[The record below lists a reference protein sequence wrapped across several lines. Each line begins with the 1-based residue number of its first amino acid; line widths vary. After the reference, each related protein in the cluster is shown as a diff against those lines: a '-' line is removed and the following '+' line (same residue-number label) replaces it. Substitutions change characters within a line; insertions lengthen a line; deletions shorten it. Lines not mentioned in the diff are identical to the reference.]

1 MSAPRRGRRYLPR
14 MDLELR
20 GKVALVTGASRG
32 IGRAI
37 ALALAGE
44 GARVVLC
51 ARGAADLEG
60 AVAEAR
66 ARGGSEAAALGVTAD
81 VTSGAGVAALIDA
94 AVGAHGAID
103 IVVNNVGGSG
113 ARDFA
118 ATDEAD
124 LQAVLDRNLFPALR
138 VSRAALPHLRARGGG
153 VIVLIA
159 SVYGRE
165 SGGGPSYNVAKA
177 AEISLAKAMARDLA
191 REAIRVVSV
200 APGSILFPG
209 GSWERRQQ
217 ADPEGIAAFVAREIP
232 SGRFG
237 HPEEVGDVVAF
248 LCSARASWITGACVP
263 VDGGQSR
270 AF

>member
-1 MSAPRRGRRYLPR
+1 MHGATARYR
-14 MDLELR
+14 SGMDLALND
-20 GKVALVTGASRG
+20 KVALVTGASRG

-37 ALALAGE
+37 ALALAAE

-51 ARGAADLEG
+51 ARGAADLDA
-60 AVAEAR
+60 AVRDAQ
-66 ARGGSEAAALGVTAD
+66 ARGGSEAAASGVVAD
-81 VTSGAGVAALIDA
+81 VTTPAGVAAAVDA
-94 AVGAHGAID
+94 AVRAHGGLD

-113 ARDFA
+113 ARDFD
-118 ATDEAD
+118 ATDDAD

-153 VIVLIA
+153 VIVMIA

-191 REAIRVVSV
+191 KDRIRVVSV

-209 GSWERRQQ
+209 GGWERRQK
-217 ADPEGIAAFVAREIP
+217 ADPDGIAAFVARDIP

-237 HPEEVGDVVAF
+237 RPEEVGDVVAF
-248 LCSARASWITGACVP
+248 LCSARAAWITGACIP

>member
-1 MSAPRRGRRYLPR
+1 VCAVGRWRYLPG
-14 MDLELR
+14 MNLELS

-37 ALALAGE
+37 ALALAAE
-44 GARVVLC
+44 GARVVMC
-51 ARGAADLEG
+51 ARGAAALEE
-60 AVAEAR
+60 AVADAR
-66 ARGGSEAAALGVTAD
+66 TRAGTPDAALGVIAD
-81 VTSGAGVAALIDA
+81 VMSASGVTALVDA
-94 AVGAHGAID
+94 AIAAHGGVD

-113 ARDFA
+113 AREFA

-124 LQAVLDRNLFPALR
+124 LQAVLERNLFTALR

-153 VIVLIA
+153 VIVFIA

-165 SGGGPSYNVAKA
+165 AGGGPSYNVAKA
-177 AEISLAKAMARDLA
+177 GEISLAKAMARDLA
-191 REAIRVVSV
+191 PAGIRVVSV

-209 GSWERRQQ
+209 GGWERRQK
-217 ADPEGIAAFVAREIP
+217 ADPDGIAAFVDREIP
-232 SGRFG
+232 FGRFG
-237 HPEEVGDVVAF
+237 RPEEVADVVAF
-248 LCSARASWITGACVP
+248 LCSPRAGWITGACIP

>member
-1 MSAPRRGRRYLPR
+1 
-14 MDLELR
+14 MDLGLK

-32 IGRAI
+32 LGRAI
-37 ALALAGE
+37 ALALATE
-44 GARVVLC
+44 GTRVVMC
-51 ARGAADLEG
+51 ARNAGDLEA

-66 ARGGSEAAALGVTAD
+66 RAGGGDLSALAVTAD
-81 VTSGAGVAALIDA
+81 VTTAAGVGALIEA
-94 AVGAHGAID
+94 ADGTYGGVD

-113 ARDFA
+113 ARDFD
-118 ATDEAD
+118 ATDEED
-124 LQAVLDRNLFPALR
+124 LQGVLDRNLFPALR

-153 VIVLIA
+153 AIVLVA

-191 REAIRVVSV
+191 KDHIRVVSV

-209 GSWERRQQ
+209 GGWERRQK
-217 ADPEGIAAFVAREIP
+217 ADPAGIAAFVAREIP

-237 HPEEVGDVVAF
+237 RPEEIGDVVAF
-248 LCSARASWITGACVP
+248 LCSPRASWITGACVP